1 MASTILLL
9 LLAAIGYGVYRYVT
23 ALAGNVAKAKRTGL
37 PYHVVPISPHSPIA
51 QMFPFWKTL
60 FKLLPRRYWEDVMP
74 VLMPDWHFRD
84 NYRVFEKLGDVFLVA
99 CPNTI
104 ILYTANAEVIHQVTS
119 KREAFPKPVQVY
131 KILSLYG
138 ESVLTTEGHVWKNH
152 RKVTAASFNEKNAAL
167 VFAESIKQT
176 EGMCDQWLGADGGGN
191 KTIKTV
197 EHDTMSLMLHII
209 GYVGFGLRLLWPGQT
224 LPPDADARQA
234 KYATLKPPGGHTLTF
249 KHSLE
254 TTLEKILMLL
264 LTPRWLLKHL
274 PFKTTKDAAEAED
287 NFVKYLD
294 EFLHDKI
301 DDVKNG
307 DKEVGMDIMG
317 QLVRTSYGEGQVGNE
332 KKGSKLPKLTDKEIT
347 GNAFIMIV
355 AGHETTA
362 NCIHFMLLE
371 LANNPAAQ
379 RLFTAGHCQHFR
391 RHGSALVGLRVER
404 QYANG
409 VYGWRLHERDA
420 ADDAACRRHPEGGGQ
435 QRPSYRPG
443 RREILP
449 AEGHAR
455 WSGGDRGPSQ
465 PALLAFQAEQGRGW
479 RRERPP
485 RLRARA
491 MVPEGDR
498 LGHRRNYRISSRGR
512 GYGKLR
518 RVRGPRHERA
528 ALPTR
533 ARVLHPLL
541 GRSAVVPGPAPRASR
556 AHLGPQRHLP
566 EVQPRARGGRV
577 GERCRSG
584 AHGPETA
591 RRGLPEGAGSVAES
605 HRQREQHPDAK
616 AARRQICA
624 HQAGAEG
631 AGTVCGLDG
640 FIMR

>member
-317 QLVRTSYGEGQVGNE
+317 QLVRTSYGDRQVGNE
-332 KKGSKLPKLTDKEIT
+332 KKGSKLLKLTDKEIT

-379 RLFTAGHCQHFR
+379 RLLQRDIANIFGDTDPHSWDYESSVNTLMASMAGACMNEMLRMMPPVVDIPKEVASNGQVIVRDGEKYYLPKDMHVGLVATAVHRNPRYWPSKPSKVAGGDESDLHDFVPERWYRKATDLGIDEATEAVEGADTENYGGFEGPDTSAQLFR
-391 RHGSALVGLRVER
+391 PVRGSYIPFSDGARSCLGRRLAQVELISALSVIFQKYSLELAVDEWASDAEVERMDRKQRAEVYRKAQEASRKVIGSASSILTLKLHGDKFVPIRLVPKGQER
-404 QYANG
+404 F
-409 VYGWRLHERDA
+409 VDWMD
-420 ADDAACRRHPEGGGQ
+420 
-435 QRPSYRPG
+435 
-443 RREILP
+443 
-449 AEGHAR
+449 
-455 WSGGDRGPSQ
+455 
-465 PALLAFQAEQGRGW
+465 
-479 RRERPP
+479 
-485 RLRARA
+485 
-491 MVPEGDR
+491 
-498 LGHRRNYRISSRGR
+498 SS
-512 GYGKLR
+512 
-518 RVRGPRHERA
+518 
-528 ALPTR
+528 
-533 ARVLHPLL
+533 
-541 GRSAVVPGPAPRASR
+541 
-556 AHLGPQRHLP
+556 
-566 EVQPRARGGRV
+566 
-577 GERCRSG
+577 
-584 AHGPETA
+584 
-591 RRGLPEGAGSVAES
+591 
-605 HRQREQHPDAK
+605 
-616 AARRQICA
+616 
-624 HQAGAEG
+624 
-631 AGTVCGLDG
+631 
-640 FIMR
+640 